1 MSSDQQ
7 DRLLQRQARTS
18 KRRET
23 ARAALAKLCERQSL
37 VDLHRA
43 PTVVHLP
50 CCKNGCGEMLALD
63 DGWQCPICNWYRGYY
78 RGERH
83 P

>member
-1 MSSDQQ
+1 MSSK
-7 DRLLQRQARTS
+7 TS
-18 KRRET
+18 RI
-23 ARAALAKLCERQSL
+23 A
-37 VDLHRA
+37 DLRRA

-50 CCKNGCGEMLALD
+50 GCPNGCGEMLALD
-63 DGWQCPICNWYRGYY
+63 DGWQCPMCNWYRGYY